1 MVVGTSKPELESSE
15 LEVVNSEVGV
25 GFIYTPKPQYA
36 KCPSDCWAMKD
47 AEAYMKA
54 RDSAIQAQAAGTT
67 EMSAATCEKSN
78 ILHDQVA
85 LSLIHHATKI
95 NSHW

>member
-1 MVVGTSKPELESSE
+1 
-15 LEVVNSEVGV
+15 
-25 GFIYTPKPQYA
+25 
-36 KCPSDCWAMKD
+36 
-47 AEAYMKA
+47 MKA

-85 LSLIHHATKI
+85 LSLFTMPPELIAI
-95 NSHW
+95 DNACEYVALQ